1 MFVKKWII
9 AVFGVGIFLLMI
21 AEWHFCVLVND
32 KSAMAIHNF
41 HGICS
46 SGVGQ
51 PYEKFIHQLRAMAE
65 SGDTNR
71 LVTVLRRADERS
83 RDIYEVWL
91 GVYGSGA
98 IDTDAYEKSIS
109 EILK

>member
-1 MFVKKWII
+1 MKTRTVIVLAVVAFV
-9 AVFGVGIFLLMI
+9 AMLV
-21 AEWHFCVLVND
+21 EWQVA
-32 KSAMAIHNF
+32 KSWGAASAIHSY
-41 HGICS
+41 HGICNG
-46 SGVGQ
+46 GVGQ
-51 PYEKFIHQLRAMAE
+51 PYQDFIHQLRMIAE

-91 GVYGSGA
+91 GDCLPSYH
-98 IDTDAYEKSIS
+98 DKYRESIH